1 MFEDS
6 DIEET
11 YNNDENYDDE
21 VNFEG
26 GGDMEE
32 EEEEK
37 NNSENN
43 TNEEEET
50 DEIMKNI
57 NKGDEEDNEDED
69 EDDDDV
75 PDDDDEDDV
84 KQSKKNTK
92 NTKNNINNTYLDD
105 NSDSDSESDDE
116 LDNMELNKI
125 DNEYKLNFIN
135 EIHPEEINDNYM
147 EIMKYVNVNRNSET
161 NIIEND
167 PYHQTLPIL
176 TKYERTRILGLRI
189 TQLNKG
195 AVPFVDVKNKFI
207 IDNNIIA
214 EKELKEK
221 KLPFIIMRPLPN
233 GIKEYWKLEDL
244 EIVDN

>member
-21 VNFEG
+21 INFEG
-26 GGDMEE
+26 GGDME

-43 TNEEEET
+43 TNEEEEET

-75 PDDDDEDDV
+75 PDDDDDDEV

-105 NSDSDSESDDE
+105 NSDSESESDDE

-125 DNEYKLNFIN
+125 DNDYKLNFIN

-195 AVPFVDVKNKFI
+195 AVPFVDIKNKFI